1 MLTLGKVSGS
11 DWFLSLNGSRSFLRL
26 ELTLDS
32 KYIFL
37 ITLVVVLCI
46 LCFCKRW
53 KKKSPWIIMWSIS
66 SRTCRSQLY
75 SIKFQWK
82 KHIFWYVGQTLYM
95 LVYYFQNINLNW
107 KRYWTDK
114 NNSAIS
120 YKNIIIKTKK
130 LDIENNVY
138 VFLNINIFI

>member
-1 MLTLGKVSGS
+1 MFGVDSRFQVHIFNHIGCCSMYFVFLG
-11 DWFLSLNGSRSFLRL
+11 
-26 ELTLDS
+26 E
-32 KYIFL
+32 
-37 ITLVVVLCI
+37 
-46 LCFCKRW
+46 

-138 VFLNINIFI
+138 VFLNINIFIWSYLCLHMHCILCKFIY